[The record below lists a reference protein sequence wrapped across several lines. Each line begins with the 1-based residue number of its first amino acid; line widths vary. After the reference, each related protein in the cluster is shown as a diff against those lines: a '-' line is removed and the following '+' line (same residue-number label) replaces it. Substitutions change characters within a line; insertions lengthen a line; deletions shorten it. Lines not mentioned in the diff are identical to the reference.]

1 MAICIGK
8 NKGWGPAKRALQAQG
23 ITVHFQH
30 KEGVVNYVGAYI
42 YVIYDLCTDERT
54 DFILRAYELSIDR
67 QQKPMNPWLINRH
80 QQILWR
86 VNYATYP
93 VITCYLLA

>member
-23 ITVHFQH
+23 ITVHFQD

-42 YVIYDLCTDERT
+42 YVCDTT
-54 DFILRAYELSIDR
+54 
-67 QQKPMNPWLINRH
+67 QVNPEEMSNDQLH
-80 QQILWR
+80 
-86 VNYATYP
+86 
-93 VITCYLLA
+93 